1 MKKATLFLLLLLP
14 LSGFASHFMG
24 GEITWQCLA
33 NGRFR
38 FVMKLYRE
46 CNGITFNNNETINV
60 ANAPISSIFMNLYP
74 GGNPLDG
81 ADGSLDGKTDISP
94 DCWDPA
100 QEIHCSPMPTVPN
113 TGAVEEW
120 YYTSDMANPTGV
132 LLSGVPPTAG
142 WIFSYSSGSRNPST
156 NITNAS
162 SLNWFLRAVMYP
174 YQGYNTNPCFDNS
187 PTFAESPSPVIGVGY
202 PFTYNHNATDKE
214 LDSLTYDW
222 APALI
227 DVTTPVPYAPGFSY
241 NNPLPDSSFDL
252 SNVAA
257 VMNAY
262 TGEISYTSF
271 TAGAFVTVTK
281 VTAYRK
287 GIKIAEIFRE
297 MQMVLLPNQYPN
309 NPPQLSPPFYNPVS
323 GLYDLYV
330 DTVYAGETV
339 DFDITSLDLD
349 LLPNGNPQTLILEA
363 SGQDFG
369 AGFSNSTVGCLNPPC
384 ATLNPP
390 PIISAM
396 LAVAT
401 HFHWQTSCD
410 HLPSYPSGSGYGPPY
425 YVHNF
430 VIKVYDNNC
439 PGPGMTIATISI
451 VVKTKPV
458 LANPELKCVE
468 TDSAGNV
475 TLNWV
480 PVLDT
485 ENSFNL
491 YMIYRSVSASGPFYA
506 IDSTFN
512 MFQSTYTD
520 FGVNP
525 GWGTY
530 YYYIKT
536 FSSGCYGR
544 TSPPGSGNILST
556 TKLNLILQP
565 GNPLILNW
573 GCTDSVVPVNPMY
586 FLYAKCPGQ
595 SWQMFDSAQQN
606 FYTLSGT
613 DTIYNGC
620 QFRVFIRDSS
630 GCTGFSQA
638 ITYNLGIDKVDYY
651 EAKCFDFYPNP
662 SGDKIYIKVYTEKEK
677 PQIEMYDVFGRM
689 HKLQIS
695 KSIENGIYSS
705 DISSFSTGVYY
716 LKIEGCSG
724 IKKLLLLR

>member
-14 LSGFASHFMG
+14 LSSFASHFMG

-46 CNGITFNNNETINV
+46 CNGITYSNTETINV
-60 ANAPISSIFMNLYP
+60 ANAPISTITMNLYP

-81 ADGSLDGKTDISP
+81 ADGSLDGRTDISP

-100 QEIHCSPMPTVPN
+100 QEIHCSPMPAVPN

-120 YYTSDMANPTGV
+120 YYTSDAVCPTGV
-132 LLSGVPPTAG
+132 LLSGVPPAGG
-142 WIFSYSSGSRNPST
+142 WIFSHTSCCRNPCT

-162 SLNWFLRAVMYP
+162 SLNWFLRAIMYP
-174 YQGYNTNPCFDNS
+174 YQGQNAFPCYDNS
-187 PTFAESPSPVIGVGY
+187 PTFAESPSPVMGVGY

-214 LDSLTYDW
+214 LDSLAYDW

-227 DVTTPVPYAPGFSY
+227 DATTIVPYATGFTY
-241 NNPLPDSSFDL
+241 NNPLPDASFDFL
-252 SNVAA
+252 NVAA
-257 VMNAY
+257 VMNTY
-262 TGEISYTSF
+262 TGEISYTSY
-271 TAGAFVTVTK
+271 TNGAFVTVTK
-281 VTAYRK
+281 VTAYRC

-297 MQMVLLPNQYPN
+297 MQILLLPNQYPN
-309 NPPQLSPPFYNPVS
+309 NPPQLFPPFYNPVS
-323 GLYDLYV
+323 GLYDLYI
-330 DTVYAGETV
+330 DTVYAGEVV
-339 DFDITSLDLD
+339 DFDITSIDTNT
-349 LLPNGNPQTLILEA
+349 LPNGNFQTLTLEA

-369 AGFSNSTVGCLNPPC
+369 AGFSNPAAGCLNPPC

-390 PIISAM
+390 PIISSM
-396 LAVAT
+396 VAVAT

-410 HLPSYPSGSGYGPPY
+410 HLPLYPSGSGYATPY
-425 YVHNF
+425 YIHNF

-458 LANPELKCVE
+458 IADPELKCVE
-468 TDSAGNV
+468 TDSAGDV
-475 TLNWV
+475 TLSWI
-480 PVLDT
+480 PPIDT
-485 ENSFNL
+485 GLYFNL
-491 YMIYRSVSASGPFYA
+491 YMVYRSNSLSGPYYA
-506 IDSTFN
+506 IDSIFN
-512 MFQSTYTD
+512 FGQTSYTD

-525 GWGTY
+525 GWGNY

-536 FSSGCYGR
+536 LSGCNGR

-556 TKLNLILQP
+556 TKLNLNLQP
-565 GNPLILNW
+565 GNPIILNW
-573 GCTDSVVPVNPMY
+573 SCTDSVVPVNPMY

-595 SWQMFDSAQQN
+595 SWLLFDSTQQT
-606 FYTLSGT
+606 FYTFSGT

-638 ITYNLGIDKVDYY
+638 IMYNLGIDKADFQK
-651 EAKCFDFYPNP
+651 AKCFDFYPNP
-662 SGDKIYIKVYTEKEK
+662 SGDKIYIKVYTEEGV

-695 KSIENGIYSS
+695 KSIENGIFSV
-705 DISSFSTGVYY
+705 DISAFSTGVYY
-716 LKIEGCSG
+716 LKIEGCPG
-724 IKKLLLLR
+724 IKKLLILR